1 MNLEKVTG
9 IVIKETQYKDN
20 DKIITILTD
29 KLGKISCIARGAKR
43 VNSPILASSQY
54 LVYSEFVLYRGNNFY
69 YINSSSVK
77 NSFYKLRTDLDKL
90 EVVFGQTRILQKILD
105 ENEDTSQVLK
115 LFLNTLYVI
124 ENYEMDIKKV
134 EAIFLI
140 KLFSLLGFSPKISSC
155 SSCNRKLFEKEEE
168 KCIVYDYVSNSF
180 LCSDCTHNVDT
191 RRCISLSKSTVIAI
205 KYILIS
211 EIRKI
216 FSFELKDIHDLVL
229 FGQVYTDSMVNGI

>member
-29 KLGKISCIARGAKR
+29 NLGKISCIARGAKR

-54 LVYSEFVLYRGNNFY
+54 LVYSEFVIYRGNNFY

-90 EVVFGQTRILQKILD
+90 EAVFEQTRILQKVID

-124 ENYEMDIKKV
+124 ENYDTDMKKV

-140 KLFSLLGFSPKISSC
+140 KLLSLLGFSPKISNC
-155 SSCNRKLFEKEEE
+155 SNCTKKFFENDDQKN
-168 KCIVYDYVSNSF
+168 ILYDYVSNSF
-180 LCSDCTHNVDT
+180 FCSQCASNIDK
-191 RRCISLSKSTVIAI
+191 RRCINLSKSTVIAI
-205 KYILIS
+205 KYIVIS
-211 EIRKI
+211 EIRKV
-216 FSFELKDIHDLVL
+216 FSFELKDIHDLIT
-229 FGQVYTDSMVNGI
+229 FGQVYTDSIVNGI